1 MGDSTK
7 LTERQQQ
14 VHNYL
19 VALTSL
25 YGVVTPKQFLL
36 VFNRYNE
43 NKLLKAELMKYSNKL
58 NNKFYYQ
65 GYFIYEN
72 FIVNTKI
79 SDEEINLIIS
89 YQQSKKYYNP
99 TKEEIEAH
107 ISPTYYEKTE
117 YTDRLKTF
125 LLDNK
130 VSILSIDQLM
140 SDIVFAIKAEKR
152 NQEVFDVLNKYNF
165 EFKDV
170 KSAQVFSKMLMDL
183 HNNTRKWANCGMR
196 PIEM

>member
-7 LTERQQQ
+7 LTERQQK

-25 YGVVTPKQFLL
+25 YGVVTPKQFLI

-58 NNKFYYQ
+58 NKKFCYQ
-65 GYFIYEN
+65 GYYIYEN

-89 YQQSKKYYNP
+89 YQQGKKYYNP
-99 TKEEIEAH
+99 TKEEIGAH

-117 YTDRLKTF
+117 YTERLKKF

-140 SDIVFAIKAEKR
+140 YDIIFAIKAEKR
-152 NQEVFDVLNKYNF
+152 NQEVFDILNKFNF
-165 EFKDV
+165 EFKDM
-170 KSAQVFSKMLMDL
+170 KTAQVFSKILMDL